1 MKIFCVGRNYK
12 EHAIELGNQVPEDPI
27 IFIKP
32 SNAQLFNGQSL
43 IYPEYTDDLQFEGEL
58 VLKVCKNGK
67 KIDQE
72 FALDYIS
79 DWTVGIDFTARD
91 IQNRYKRNGLPW
103 EISKAFDN
111 SAAVGRFL
119 PFDKINYNNTTF
131 SLLKDG
137 EKVQEGN
144 SSNMIFRME
153 YIISFI
159 SQYFTIQI
167 GDLIFTGTPSGVGTV
182 LPGDEF
188 EGYLENEQVLNI
200 GIR

>member
-1 MKIFCVGRNYK
+1 MKIFCVGRNYR
-12 EHAIELGNQVPEDPI
+12 EHAIELGNQIPEDPI

-67 KIDQE
+67 KIELED
-72 FALDYIS
+72 ALDYIS
-79 DWTVGIDFTARD
+79 EWTVGIDFTARD
-91 IQNRYKRNGLPW
+91 IQNKYKKNGLPW
-103 EISKAFDN
+103 EIAKGFDN

-119 PFDKINYNNTTF
+119 PFDRSNYDSTIF
-131 SLLKDG
+131 SLLRDG

-144 SSNMIFRME
+144 TADMIFKIER
-153 YIISFI
+153 IISFI

-167 GDLIFTGTPSGVGTV
+167 GDLIFTGTPAGVASV

-188 EGYLENEQVLNI
+188 EGYLENEQVLNVN
-200 GIR
+200 IR

>member
-119 PFDKINYNNTTF
+119 PFDKINYDNTTF